1 MEVDMTVVVANMEAT
16 VMAHQ
21 DHMAMARHL
30 TEAAVMV
37 AHRGDEEEIGEE
49 IGEEVTVEEVT
60 AEEVTAEVT
69 MTAAGEGVVLV
80 VVARTAGTHQDLATD
95 TL

>member
-37 AHRGDEEEIGEE
+37 AHRGDEEE